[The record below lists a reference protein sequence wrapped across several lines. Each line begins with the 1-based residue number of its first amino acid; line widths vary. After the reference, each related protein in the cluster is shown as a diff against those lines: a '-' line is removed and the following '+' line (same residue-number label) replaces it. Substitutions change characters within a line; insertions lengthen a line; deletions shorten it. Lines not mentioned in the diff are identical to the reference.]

1 MRHAIPFGAGLVRR
15 TLDVRADLVVWVR
28 SVVESYDGLGFLYG
42 DGAGDI
48 VLVTTAD
55 QTAELDALIGA
66 LVNEAPTQ
74 GVRLRA
80 E

>member
-1 MRHAIPFGAGLVRR
+1 MRPAIPFGTGLVRR

-42 DGAGDI
+42 DGGGDI
-48 VLVTTAD
+48 VLVTTDD
-55 QTAELDALIGA
+55 QTTELDALIGA
-66 LVNEAPTQ
+66 LVEEAPAQ
-74 GVRLRA
+74 GVRLRR

>member
-1 MRHAIPFGAGLVRR
+1 VRPAIPFGTGLVRR

-42 DGAGDI
+42 DGGGDI
-48 VLVTTAD
+48 VLVTTDD
-55 QTAELDALIGA
+55 QTTELDALIGA
-66 LVNEAPTQ
+66 LVEEAPAQ
-74 GVRLRA
+74 GVRLRR